1 MKRVA
6 RLKGQGGVAIKG
18 ARAQTAVQ
26 SDGAAREQGV
36 QIVHGAQMAWGEN
49 LAAHRQGGMAH
60 KLLFEG
66 EEGSPDNF
74 VWVLADEGAD
84 YFAPR
89 HRHAWDQVR
98 LCLEG
103 SIPIGKDM
111 RLDEGEVGYFPEGVP
126 YGPQEGGPNRKTL
139 VLQVGGASG
148 LGYLSARQLR
158 TARAELA
165 EEGVFEGGVF
175 RRTRGEGKTN
185 LDAYEAIWRHVTG
198 RPIDYPK
205 PRYKSPVLMRPEA
218 FAWRDDPAAP
228 GVRRKRLASF
238 PERGLDLEF
247 FSLEA
252 GAQLS
257 LAAGPAR
264 RLVFVRS
271 GAGLCGEDAY
281 ERSSA
286 LHFEPGEAARLDAS
300 EASDIFAITLTLV
313 GPRPT

>member
-1 MKRVA
+1 M
-6 RLKGQGGVAIKG
+6 
-18 ARAQTAVQ
+18 
-26 SDGAAREQGV
+26 V
-36 QIVHGAQMAWGEN
+36 QIVHGARMAWGEN

-60 KLLFEG
+60 KVLFEG

-98 LCLEG
+98 LSLEG
-103 SIPIGKDM
+103 SIPISKDL
-111 RLDEGEVGYFPEGVP
+111 RIEEGEVGYFPEGVP

-158 TARAELA
+158 QARAELA
-165 EEGVFEGGVF
+165 EEGTFEGGVF

-205 PRYKSPVLMRPEA
+205 PRFKTPVLMRPEA
-218 FAWRDDPAAP
+218 FAWREDPDAP
-228 GVRRKRLASF
+228 GVRRRRLAVF
-238 PERGLDLEF
+238 PERGLELEF
-247 FSLEA
+247 LALDS
-252 GAQLS
+252 GAQVEI
-257 LAAGPAR
+257 AAGGAR

-271 GAGLCGEDAY
+271 GLGFCDQEPF
-281 ERSSA
+281 EA
-286 LHFEPGEAARLDAS
+286 LTAIRIEPGEHAAFDAQ
-300 EASDIFAITLTLV
+300 ASCDMFVITLTLV
-313 GPRPT
+313 AAAPT

>member
-1 MKRVA
+1 MQV
-6 RLKGQGGVAIKG
+6 
-18 ARAQTAVQ
+18 
-26 SDGAAREQGV
+26 
-36 QIVHGAQMAWGEN
+36 VHGARMAWGEN

-60 KLLFEG
+60 KVLFEG

-84 YFAPR
+84 YYSPR

-111 RLDEGEVGYFPEGVP
+111 RLDQGEVGYFPEGVP

-158 TARAELA
+158 EARAELA
-165 EEGVFEGGVF
+165 GEGVFEGGVF
-175 RRTRGEGKTN
+175 RRIRGEGKAN
-185 LDAYEAIWRHVTG
+185 LDAYEALWRHVTG

-205 PRYKSPVLMRPEA
+205 PRYQAPVLMRPEA
-218 FAWRDDPAAP
+218 FPWRDDPQAA
-228 GVRRKRLASF
+228 GVRRRPLASF
-238 PERGLDLEF
+238 PERGLGLEF
-247 FSLEA
+247 LALEPGA
-252 GAQLS
+252 GLE
-257 LAAGPAR
+257 LAPGAAR
-264 RLVFVRS
+264 RLLFVRAGS
-271 GAGLCGEDAY
+271 GLCGGGPY
-281 ERSSA
+281 EA
-286 LHFEPGEAARLDAS
+286 LTAIRIEPGEAATLEAR

-313 GPRPT
+313 AHTPT

>member
-1 MKRVA
+1 M
-6 RLKGQGGVAIKG
+6 
-18 ARAQTAVQ
+18 
-26 SDGAAREQGV
+26 
-36 QIVHGAQMAWGEN
+36 QIVHGARMAWGEN

-60 KLLFEG
+60 KVLFEG

-89 HRHAWDQVR
+89 HRHGWDQVR

-158 TARAELA
+158 EGRMALA
-165 EEGVFEGGVF
+165 QEGLFEGGVF
-175 RRTRGEGKTN
+175 RRTTGEGKAN
-185 LDAYEAIWRHVTG
+185 LDAYEAIWRQVTG
-198 RPIDYPK
+198 GPIDYPK
-205 PRYKSPVLMRPEA
+205 ARYKAPVLMRPEA
-218 FAWRDDPAAP
+218 FAWRSDPQAA
-228 GVRRKRLASF
+228 GVRRRRLASF
-238 PERGLDLEF
+238 PERGLELEF
-247 FSLEA
+247 LALEP
-252 GAQLS
+252 GARLT
-257 LAAGPAR
+257 LETRPER

-271 GAGLCGEDAY
+271 GSGASNGEAF
-281 ERSSA
+281 EA
-286 LHFEPGEAARLDAS
+286 LTAMRVEPGEAATLDAS
-300 EASDIFAITLTLV
+300 EACDIFAITLNSVAGLT
-313 GPRPT
+313 T